1 MPYHLTLNFQFQAQY
16 ENLMA
21 MARERQKKL
30 SETVQAYVLVREAA
44 ELAQWI
50 KDKEQHAQIEDVGE
64 DLEQVGERIIMR
76 HTL

>member
-1 MPYHLTLNFQFQAQY
+1 
-16 ENLMA
+16 MA

-64 DLEQVGERIIMR
+64 DLEQVGELISMPN
-76 HTL
+76 TL

>member
-1 MPYHLTLNFQFQAQY
+1 
-16 ENLMA
+16 MA

-64 DLEQVGERIIMR
+64 DLEQVSHLIVMILLLACKIICRNLMQSR
-76 HTL
+76 N

>member
-1 MPYHLTLNFQFQAQY
+1 MLNLHCLLLLFQGQY

-21 MARERQKKL
+21 LSRDRQKKL
-30 SETVQAYVLVREAA
+30 SETVQACVLVREAA

-64 DLEQVGERIIMR
+64 DLEQVREQFFGM
-76 HTL
+76 

>member
-1 MPYHLTLNFQFQAQY
+1 
-16 ENLMA
+16 MA

>member
-1 MPYHLTLNFQFQAQY
+1 
-16 ENLMA
+16 MA

-64 DLEQVGERIIMR
+64 DLEQVGEWIIMR